1 MLKPAPEIIGN
12 GLKVEACN
20 LIDLPAPGY
29 VASFSVLRS
38 LGNPSCT
45 DVVGEGAVITRRI
58 KLTTKGLVERTGK
71 QTWNNKLGIPLAF
84 LFFHVGKH
92 FISQSRHT
100 RWMLNPQK
108 FV

>member
-12 GLKVEACN
+12 GLKVDACN

-58 KLTTKGLVERTGK
+58 KLTTEGL
-71 QTWNNKLGIPLAF
+71 
-84 LFFHVGKH
+84 
-92 FISQSRHT
+92 
-100 RWMLNPQK
+100 
-108 FV
+108 